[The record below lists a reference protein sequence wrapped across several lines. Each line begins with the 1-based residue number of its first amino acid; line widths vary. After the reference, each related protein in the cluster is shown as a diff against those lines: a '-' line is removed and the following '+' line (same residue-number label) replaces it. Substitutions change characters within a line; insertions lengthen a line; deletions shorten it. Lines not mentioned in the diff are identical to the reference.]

1 MSELKDSVLSEVI
14 SLHKHSQIAA
24 PDVTILPVADR
35 LHTLGAMQTQLT
47 LESGCIDSFLY
58 VVSPMHMT

>member
-35 LHTLGAMQTQLT
+35 LHALGAMQTQLT
-47 LESGCIDSFLY
+47 LESGCIDSFL
-58 VVSPMHMT
+58 